1 VGSAFSAAAPAAG
14 AAAAGNSPSTL
25 AAISA
30 AKAAGSTASCPKA
43 VSGCCDLGVLGAL
56 GLEDDWASIVVS
68 PADGG
73 EGGWGDV
80 GTSSLAFWWVLV

>member
-1 VGSAFSAAAPAAG
+1 VFSAAALAAG

-30 AKAAGSTASCPKA
+30 AKATGSTASCKEA
-43 VSGCCDLGVLGAL
+43 AGSCCDLGVLGAL

-80 GTSSLAFWWVLV
+80 VTSSFALWWVLV

>member
-1 VGSAFSAAAPAAG
+1 VFSAAAPAEG

-30 AKAAGSTASCPKA
+30 AKAAGSTASCTEVA
-43 VSGCCDLGVLGAL
+43 GGCCDLGVLGPL

-80 GTSSLAFWWVLV
+80 VTSSLAFLWVLV